1 MFKNILIAILT
12 ISTILFAYIAIR
24 NSTPLECTEV
34 IYIDNN
40 NLCII
45 DMNELT
51 AYELE
56 QAIEQV
62 KAERYKWNNK

>member
-1 MFKNILIAILT
+1 M
-12 ISTILFAYIAIR
+12 FAYIAIR

-34 IYIDNN
+34 IRIDNS

-45 DMNELT
+45 DMNELS

-56 QAIEQV
+56 QAIEQL